1 MMPDN
6 RLTNYEL
13 NHPPIV
19 ENVPI
24 LIHSFFT
31 SFRKEV
37 GLYLYVMLKDVF
49 LSWFPEK
56 GGRLVNYNS
65 GSNQGE

>member
-1 MMPDN
+1 MFPFSSIAF
-6 RLTNYEL
+6 LHLFAKKSVYT
-13 NHPPIV
+13 
-19 ENVPI
+19 
-24 LIHSFFT
+24 F
-31 SFRKEV
+31 
-37 GLYLYVMLKDVF
+37 MLKDVF